1 MPKFLSGQEQQNA
14 LHISIKYYENSKRKN
29 NLIELKKKIIE
40 LKRNMLY
47 EKTVDDKMT
56 EIELNSARTYRSNNL
71 NDYAQSTYRSF
82 VFDDQDNLFTNRSG
96 GLLLTNRTNK
106 SVNFDDNVQ
115 VSSRFNDEN
124 NKNELDDKN
133 KKLDYL
139 TDKAVKTRYQDLI
152 DHLNSKSIIKNKMTG
167 DAFSLS
173 LPLTP
178 RSFELTAR
186 TNLSDESYISKAASK
201 SLENINEQFSRQF
214 IQEYL
219 SFFRYLIF

>member
-1 MPKFLSGQEQQNA
+1 VPKFLSGQEQENA
-14 LHISIKYYENSKRKN
+14 LHISIKFYDNTNRKN

-56 EIELNSARTYRSNNL
+56 DIELNSARTYRSTNL

-82 VFDDQDNLFTNRSG
+82 IFDDQDNLLTNRSG

-106 SVNFDDNVQ
+106 SVNFDENVQ
-115 VSSRFNDEN
+115 VSSRLNEN
-124 NKNELDDKN
+124 NEKFEDKN

-139 TDKAVKTRYQDLI
+139 TDKAVKTRYQNLI
-152 DHLNSKSIIKNKMTG
+152 NHLNSTNIIKNKTTG
-167 DAFSLS
+167 DTFSLS

-178 RSFELTAR
+178 RSLELTAR

-201 SLENINEQFSRQF
+201 SLENLNEQFSRQF
-214 IQEYL
+214 IQE
-219 SFFRYLIF
+219 

>member
-1 MPKFLSGQEQQNA
+1 VPKFLSGQEQENA
-14 LHISIKYYENSKRKN
+14 LHISIKFYENTNRKN

-56 EIELNSARTYRSNNL
+56 EIELNSARTYRSTNL
-71 NDYAQSTYRSF
+71 NDYVQSTYRSF
-82 VFDDQDNLFTNRSG
+82 IFDDQDNILTNRSG

-115 VSSRFNDEN
+115 VSSRYNQN
-124 NKNELDDKN
+124 NNELEENN

-139 TDKAVKTRYQDLI
+139 TDKAVKTKYQNLI
-152 DHLNSKSIIKNKMTG
+152 NHLNSKGGIKNKMTG
-167 DAFSLS
+167 DTFSLS

-178 RSFELTAR
+178 RSLDLTAR
-186 TNLSDESYISKAASK
+186 TNLSDESYISKSASK
-201 SLENINEQFSRQF
+201 SLENLNQQLSQQF
-214 IQEYL
+214 IQEY
-219 SFFRYLIF
+219 I

>member
-1 MPKFLSGQEQQNA
+1 MPKFLSGQEQENA
-14 LHISIKYYENSKRKN
+14 LHISIKFYDNTNRKN

-56 EIELNSARTYRSNNL
+56 DIELNSARTYRSTNL

-82 VFDDQDNLFTNRSG
+82 IFDDQDNLLTNRSG

-106 SVNFDDNVQ
+106 SVNFDENVQ
-115 VSSRFNDEN
+115 VSSRLNEN
-124 NKNELDDKN
+124 NEKFEDKN

-139 TDKAVKTRYQDLI
+139 TDKAVKTRYQNLI
-152 DHLNSKSIIKNKMTG
+152 NHLNSTNIIKNKTTG
-167 DAFSLS
+167 DTFSLS

-178 RSFELTAR
+178 RSLELTAR

-201 SLENINEQFSRQF
+201 SLENLNEQFSRQF
-214 IQEYL
+214 IQE
-219 SFFRYLIF
+219 